1 MSNILPSFYSF
12 VLIMEVPT
20 LVFCRGVNKATNKQI
35 DVTYVS
41 AYCVIFVSFFV
52 FVHYTG
58 IAIKTR
64 KPLSQFDDVNCEYYN
79 KPIVLSKSQAH
90 SSEGGT
96 ANPSSTSAYT
106 PGFL

>member
-1 MSNILPSFYSF
+1 
-12 VLIMEVPT
+12 
-20 LVFCRGVNKATNKQI
+20 
-35 DVTYVS
+35 
-41 AYCVIFVSFFV
+41 VIFVSFFV

-79 KPIVLSKSQAH
+79 KPIVLGKMIPMFFKSQAH
-90 SSEGGT
+90 SSGGGT